1 MENLR
6 RVGDRSSLVI
16 PLNIDFIQAPSIPDS
31 PVDFAQF
38 EISRGTSLHNHNRGP
53 GNFWSPILPTPS
65 ECLEMEAQEVASV
78 AVRHTY
84 TTASKPW
91 RDYLSQR
98 LRRWAWIG
106 LFKLKPKDRPI
117 QHPDL
122 EPMAS
127 DLQYFKVPQSWDYAD
142 DQI

>member
-65 ECLEMEAQEVASV
+65 EYLEMEAQEVASV

-84 TTASKPW
+84 TTASKP
-91 RDYLSQR
+91 
-98 LRRWAWIG
+98 
-106 LFKLKPKDRPI
+106 
-117 QHPDL
+117 
-122 EPMAS
+122 
-127 DLQYFKVPQSWDYAD
+127 
-142 DQI
+142 